1 MAVLLEKPGTKR
13 KRSALWLPRSARATM
28 HCFICGAEFLR
39 GDERAY
45 ANHVRDCGTR
55 YAATESPK
63 VKMGPLVD
71 PAQAPDPE
79 LESWVARNAEQIIE
93 GRKKM

>member
-28 HCFICGAEFLR
+28 HCFICGAE
-39 GDERAY
+39 
-45 ANHVRDCGTR
+45 NHVRDCGTR